1 MAEVMSMI
9 PDETPAGELN
19 ADEQESLQVGEQLEA
34 QEEQRLAGKYKNAQE
49 LEAAYIEL
57 QKKLG
62 EQPEAEEQVTEEPK
76 EEEVSTESLLD
87 QLWEQSKT
95 EEYDE
100 QTLKEIAKADPSELA
115 KLYLEYRNKSES
127 NTEPRMTQEYANSLR
142 EAVGGE
148 KEYNQMLGWAGQNL
162 TDQEIE
168 SYDAIMD
175 KGDPAAAYW
184 AVQALSYRYRD
195 ANGSEGDLVQGKAP
209 SQGNGFRSQAELV
222 QAMADPRYD
231 RDPAYRQDVI
241 KKLERSNVEF

>member
-1 MAEVMSMI
+1 MI

-62 EQPEAEEQVTEEPK
+62 EQPEAEEQVTEEPQE

>member
-1 MAEVMSMI
+1 
-9 PDETPAGELN
+9 
-19 ADEQESLQVGEQLEA
+19 
-34 QEEQRLAGKYKNAQE
+34 
-49 LEAAYIEL
+49 
-57 QKKLG
+57 
-62 EQPEAEEQVTEEPK
+62 
-76 EEEVSTESLLD
+76 
-87 QLWEQSKT
+87 
-95 EEYDE
+95 
-100 QTLKEIAKADPSELA
+100 
-115 KLYLEYRNKSES
+115 
-127 NTEPRMTQEYANSLR
+127 
-142 EAVGGE
+142 
-148 KEYNQMLGWAGQNL
+148 MLGWAGQNL
-162 TDQEIE
+162 TYQEIE

>member
-1 MAEVMSMI
+1 MI

-62 EQPEAEEQVTEEPK
+62 EQPEAEEQVTEEPQE

-195 ANGSEGDLVQGKAP
+195 ANGTEGDLVQGKAP

>member
-1 MAEVMSMI
+1 MI

-62 EQPEAEEQVTEEPK
+62 EQPEAEEQVTEEPQ
-76 EEEVSTESLLD
+76 EEEQASTESLLD

-209 SQGNGFRSQAELV
+209 SQGGGFRSQAELV

>member
-1 MAEVMSMI
+1 MI

-62 EQPEAEEQVTEEPK
+62 EQPEAEEQVTEEPQE

-209 SQGNGFRSQAELV
+209 SQGGGFRSQAELV